1 MPGGPRPDAGS
12 DTMAGVIVDQAIY
25 VGGDRRPCGDLS
37 DELAALRTAGVP
49 GDFLWIGLKDPTQAK
64 FDEVDDELQLHP
76 LAVEDAI
83 KGRQR
88 AKVERYD
95 TSVFVVL
102 KPLRYV
108 DATSDIET
116 AELMC
121 FVGDRFIV
129 TVRRGEAGPL
139 DGLRHRLESD
149 PEMMRRGPMAVL
161 HAIVDQVVDGYR
173 LIDEEV
179 SADLEDIEARV
190 FSGAIMDSSTIYRLK
205 REVLEFRRAAAPLA
219 APLMALHHDDGS
231 HVTDPELR
239 LQFRDVS
246 DHLQSVIDHVE
257 SYDRLLTDVLGAHLA
272 QVTVQQ
278 NSDMR
283 RISAWVAIAAV
294 PTMIA
299 GVYGMNFD
307 YMPELGASVG
317 IGGGEFRYGYFVVLA
332 LMATVCGGLYRAFKR
347 SGWL

>member
-1 MPGGPRPDAGS
+1 MASDARAATSATSSRRCASDGSPGN
-12 DTMAGVIVDQAIY
+12 
-25 VGGDRRPCGDLS
+25 
-37 DELAALRTAGVP
+37 
-49 GDFLWIGLKDPTQAK
+49 FLWIGLKNPTQAE
-64 FDEVDDELQLHP
+64 FDEVNKELQLHP

-83 KGRQR
+83 QGRQR
-88 AKVERYD
+88 AKVELYD

-108 DATSDIET
+108 EQSSDIET
-116 AELMC
+116 GELMC

-139 DGLRHRLESD
+139 AGLRHRLEAE
-149 PEMMRRGPMAVL
+149 PHGLRRGPMAVL
-161 HAIVDQVVDGYR
+161 HAHRRHRRRQLHAIDGGGR
-173 LIDEEV
+173 T
-179 SADLEDIEARV
+179 DLDDIETAV
-190 FSGAIMDSSTIYRLK
+190 FSGADMDSSTIYRLK

-219 APLMALHHDDGS
+219 APLMALHEDESS

-246 DHLQSVIDHVE
+246 DHLQAVIDHVE

-278 NSDMR
+278 NTDMR

-299 GVYGMNFD
+299 GIYGMNFD
-307 YMPELGASVG
+307 YMPELTASFRVG
-317 IGGGEFRYGYFVVLA
+317 DGEFRYGYFVVVA
-332 LMATVCGGLYRAFKR
+332 LMALACGALYRAFKR

>member
-1 MPGGPRPDAGS
+1 
-12 DTMAGVIVDQAIY
+12 MAHVIVDQALYI
-25 VGGDRRPCGDLS
+25 GGARRPCGDLS
-37 DELAALRTAGVP
+37 DELAALRADDAP
-49 GDFLWIGLKDPTQAK
+49 GDFLWIGLKNPTQAE
-64 FDEVDDELQLHP
+64 FDEVNTELQLHP

-83 KGRQR
+83 QGRQR
-88 AKVERYD
+88 AKVELYEN
-95 TSVFVVL
+95 SVFVVL

-108 DATSDIET
+108 EATSDIET
-116 AELMC
+116 GELMC

-129 TVRRGEAGPL
+129 TVRRGEAAPL
-139 DGLRHRLESD
+139 AGLRHRLESD
-149 PEMMRRGPMAVL
+149 PVVLRLGPMAVL
-161 HAIVDQVVDGYR
+161 HAIVDVVVDNYT
-173 LIDEEV
+173 LIDAEV
-179 SADLEDIEARV
+179 SADLDDIETAV
-190 FSGAIMDSSTIYRLK
+190 FSGADMDSSTIYRLK

-219 APLMALHHDDGS
+219 APLMALHEDEGS

-239 LQFRDVS
+239 LRFRDVS
-246 DHLQSVIDHVE
+246 DHLQAVIDHVE

-307 YMPELGASVG
+307 YMPELGASIRVG
-317 IGGGEFRYGYFVVLA
+317 DGEFRYGYFVVLA
-332 LMATVCGGLYRAFKR
+332 LMALVCGALYRAFKR